1 MSALALPDLA
11 GQMTNVVAIGGPRL
25 HDLAQ
30 AIEHEHQATLGAFRT
45 TLDHAIRCGEL
56 LIQAKAQVPHGQW
69 LPWVKA
75 NLTLKLRQCQVC
87 MRIAEKRE
95 ALNAQSTAHLTID
108 GALALIAETRQAHPP
123 GFGSV
128 ERYTA
133 APYLECARQVLGEFD
148 LDPASCSIAQEHVR
162 ARSYFT
168 ADDDGLAQEWHGKVW
183 LNPPYTAVGKFVDKL
198 LAELSA
204 GRATEALLLV
214 NAYTE
219 TKWFHRAASM
229 CAAIAFPVGRVHFAL
244 PDSDEMKQPAYGSAF
259 IYYGPNVS
267 RFRAAFAGLGLIMIP
282 DSAGA
287 RP

>member
-1 MSALALPDLA
+1 
-11 GQMTNVVAIGGPRL
+11 MTNVVAIAGPRL
-25 HDLAQ
+25 HDIAQ
-30 AIEHEHQATLGAFRT
+30 AIEHEHQATMGAFRT

-69 LPWVKA
+69 LLWIKS
-75 NLTLKLRQCQVC
+75 NLTLKLRQCQVY

-95 ALNAQSTAHLTID
+95 AINAQSTAHLTID

-133 APYLECARQVLGEFD
+133 ARYLDCARQALGEFD
-148 LDPASCSIAQEHVR
+148 LDPASCQIAQEQVR

-168 ADDDGLAQEWHGKVW
+168 VDHDGLTREWHGRIW
-183 LNPPYTAVGKFVDKL
+183 LNPPYSETGRFVDKL

-204 GRATEALLLV
+204 GRTTEALLLV
-214 NAYTE
+214 SAYTE
-219 TKWFHRAASM
+219 TKWFHRAASA
-229 CAAIAFPVGRVHFAL
+229 CAAICFHIGRIYFAL

-259 IYYGPNVS
+259 IYYGDQID

-282 DSAGA
+282 DAGA